1 MVQIKDKM
9 LELPVIQGGMGV
21 GVSLGGLAGA
31 VAACGGMGCV
41 SAAHPGYR
49 EADFHIDPNGANV
62 RALKGEIAKAR
73 AISGG
78 RGLVAVNL
86 MVAMR
91 QYAPMVR
98 AAVEGGADAIISGAG
113 LPLEL
118 PGLTAGSGV
127 ALAPIV
133 SSGRA
138 AKLILKTWDKKYGV
152 TADFLVIEGCKAGGH
167 LGFKEEDLLA
177 GTAQPLEEILPQVLA
192 EIAPYEEKYGHSIP
206 VFVAG
211 GGLTGQDLVRFR
223 AMGAAGVQAATRFI
237 ATAECDASQAYK
249 DVIIGAKKE
258 DVRVIHSPVG
268 MPGRAIRSP
277 LVERMEAGERRGPDW
292 CANCIKTC
300 DPAHT
305 PYCITHAL
313 IEAVKG
319 NWEEG
324 LFFCGAEVEGVDRM
338 STVAQVLEEYR
349 AALERA

>member
-1 MVQIKDKM
+1 MVQIKDNM

-41 SAAHPGYR
+41 SAAHPGCR

-62 RALKGEIAKAR
+62 RALKAEIAKAR
-73 AISGG
+73 VISGG

-177 GTAQPLEEILPQVLA
+177 GTAQSLEEILP
-192 EIAPYEEKYGHSIP
+192 
-206 VFVAG
+206 
-211 GGLTGQDLVRFR
+211 
-223 AMGAAGVQAATRFI
+223 
-237 ATAECDASQAYK
+237 
-249 DVIIGAKKE
+249 
-258 DVRVIHSPVG
+258 
-268 MPGRAIRSP
+268 
-277 LVERMEAGERRGPDW
+277 
-292 CANCIKTC
+292 
-300 DPAHT
+300 
-305 PYCITHAL
+305 
-313 IEAVKG
+313 
-319 NWEEG
+319 
-324 LFFCGAEVEGVDRM
+324 
-338 STVAQVLEEYR
+338 
-349 AALERA
+349 